1 MSPRLKHHLCR
12 RSLLLPALL
21 GWLLIILAPASAL
34 ATQVKVPLEIDYIT
48 LAAALKRQVYNGPD
62 GRAVLWTGS
71 DKCQHL
77 YAYDPQFAP
86 KNGAL
91 SLDTKAELSLGL
103 AVGGKCVTPITW
115 SGIIEV
121 DTPPYISQLTI
132 KFRVTNI
139 NLYNPQHEKSLLV
152 GHGFD
157 LIKDNFIPKIRTFTY
172 DLNAPLQD
180 LEGLV
185 RAASTPDV
193 AQRVTTA
200 LSTLKP
206 MSAVVPGDNGLK
218 IALEMT
224 VPEAASPAPSASP
237 TCAPLT
243 AAEIAAWQNVLDN
256 WDAFVV
262 FAIKQLGDTTTD
274 AQVRAQLFD
283 LLLDSRY
290 RLVDALSRPQASTGP
305 DPVRLIFIDVWSGL
319 HTIIRSAAQRGML
332 GDRAIEFLSF
342 VSAGDALF
350 AFDQAAPALG
360 MRVSTDDLRRLA
372 HLMAPQYSSDPLAFS
387 YDTDPE
393 LRQMFGVTQPLE
405 SLGPLE
411 PPPAEE
417 GAPSASPSP
426 TSATM
431 ASPTSRASSA
441 TGASTAAS
449 TPENRTPSPPPT
461 PLAAPPAPSTPPGQ
475 SSSPGSSE
483 TAPAASPR
491 PTSMLR
497 IPFELFAPAQ
507 ADASE
512 DSLADQ
518 IFAFGAALK
527 RVVVDENNATA
538 YVRSVQGLLTLTA
551 QREADEGG
559 LEQQYRHNYL
569 VIVKSTAWQESCWR
583 QYIRINGHV
592 RFVESATGDVGIMQ
606 VNKHV
611 WRGFYS
617 VPRLEWDIV
626 YNTGAGSEILM
637 RLMRGV
643 RTRSHDKTANPPDTE
658 VARSTYAAYN
668 RGPDCY
674 DRWRH
679 PHEPAELKM
688 IDDSFWTK
696 YRAMAA
702 SESFD
707 ILHCRTQCGP
717 NCN

>member
-1 MSPRLKHHLCR
+1 LLTLLGG
-12 RSLLLPALL
+12 LLLV
-21 GWLLIILAPASAL
+21 LAPAPAS

-91 SLDTKAELSLGL
+91 SLDTRAELSLGL

-115 SGIIEV
+115 TGVIEV

-132 KFRVTNI
+132 KFHVTNI
-139 NLYNPQHEKSLLV
+139 NLYNPQYEKSLLV

-185 RAASTPDV
+185 RAGSTPDV
-193 AQRVTTA
+193 AQRVGTA

-218 IALEMT
+218 VALEMT
-224 VPEAASPAPSASP
+224 VPEVASPAASASP
-237 TCAPLT
+237 TSAPLT

-262 FAIKQLGDTTTD
+262 FAIKQLGNATTD

-305 DPVRLIFIDVWSGL
+305 DPVRLIFLDVWSRL

-342 VSAGDALF
+342 VTAGDALF

-372 HLMAPQYSSDPLAFS
+372 HMMAPQYTSDPLAFS
-387 YDTDPE
+387 YDTDPA

-411 PPPAEE
+411 PPPADEE
-417 GAPSASPSP
+417 PPSASPSP

-431 ASPTSRASSA
+431 ASPPSVASPTSGASSTPGA
-441 TGASTAAS
+441 SVAPSASTAAS
-449 TPENRTPSPPPT
+449 PPQNRAPSPAPTPIATPSATPAGQSPSSSGSPPP
-461 PLAAPPAPSTPPGQ
+461 A
-475 SSSPGSSE
+475 SSPG
-483 TAPAASPR
+483 
-491 PTSMLR
+491 PTSMLQ
-497 IPFELFAPAQ
+497 IPFELLAPAE
-507 ADASE
+507 AEAS
-512 DSLADQ
+512 DHSLADQ

-527 RVVVDENNATA
+527 RVVVDENNVTA
-538 YVRSVQGLLTLTA
+538 YVHSVQGLLTLTA
-551 QREADEGG
+551 QREGDEGG

-569 VIVKSTAWQESCWR
+569 LIVKTTAWQESCWR
-583 QYIRINGHV
+583 QYIRVNGHV

-637 RLMRGV
+637 RLMRGA
-643 RTRSHDKTANPPDTE
+643 RTRSRDKGASQPDPE

-668 RGPDCY
+668 GGPDAY

-679 PHEPAELKM
+679 AHEPAELKM

-696 YRAMAA
+696 YRAMTA
-702 SESFD
+702 SQSFD

>member
-1 MSPRLKHHLCR
+1 MLGC
-12 RSLLLPALL
+12 LLML
-21 GWLLIILAPASAL
+21 LAPVSAS

-77 YAYDPQFAP
+77 YAYDPQFSP

-132 KFRVTNI
+132 KFHVTNI

-193 AQRVTTA
+193 AQRVATA

-218 IALEMT
+218 VALEMT
-224 VPEAASPAPSASP
+224 VPEVAAPAPSASP
-237 TCAPLT
+237 TSAPLT

-262 FAIKQLGDTTTD
+262 FAIKQLGDATTD
-274 AQVRAQLFD
+274 SQVRAQLFD

-290 RLVDALSRPQASTGP
+290 RLVDALSRPQPSTGP
-305 DPVRLIFIDVWSGL
+305 DPVRLIFLDVWSRL

-342 VSAGDALF
+342 VTAGDALF

-372 HLMAPQYSSDPLAFS
+372 HMMAPQYTSDPLAFS
-387 YDTDPE
+387 YDTDPD

-411 PPPAEE
+411 PPPADE
-417 GAPSASPSP
+417 GPPSASPSP

-431 ASPTSRASSA
+431 ASPTPAAASASGA
-441 TGASTAAS
+441 STAPGASTAA
-449 TPENRTPSPPPT
+449 TPETRAPSPAVT
-461 PLAAPPAPSTPPGQ
+461 PNASPSATTTPAGQ
-475 SSSPGSSE
+475 SPSSPGSPASSPGPSSMLQIPLE
-483 TAPAASPR
+483 WLAPA
-491 PTSMLR
+491 
-497 IPFELFAPAQ
+497 E

-512 DSLADQ
+512 
-518 IFAFGAALK
+518 
-527 RVVVDENNATA
+527 
-538 YVRSVQGLLTLTA
+538 
-551 QREADEGG
+551 
-559 LEQQYRHNYL
+559 
-569 VIVKSTAWQESCWR
+569 
-583 QYIRINGHV
+583 IR
-592 RFVESATGDVGIMQ
+592 
-606 VNKHV
+606 
-611 WRGFYS
+611 W
-617 VPRLEWDIV
+617 
-626 YNTGAGSEILM
+626 
-637 RLMRGV
+637 
-643 RTRSHDKTANPPDTE
+643 RTRFSP
-658 VARSTYAAYN
+658 S
-668 RGPDCY
+668 GQ
-674 DRWRH
+674 
-679 PHEPAELKM
+679 L
-688 IDDSFWTK
+688 
-696 YRAMAA
+696 
-702 SESFD
+702 
-707 ILHCRTQCGP
+707 
-717 NCN
+717 